1 MSVRRVFVE
10 KRQGFDIQARG
21 LQSDLADFLG
31 GIYPEMAKLEGLRVL
46 RRYDAEGLDEGQ
58 FDEAV
63 QSVFSEPQC
72 DSVFFD
78 HAIALKAGERGFAI
92 EYLPG
97 QYDQCADS
105 AEQCIELITGVR
117 PRVRSAIVYI
127 LSPGEIPV
135 SDAAFEAVK
144 KYLINPVDSR
154 EAASEKPR
162 TIEEIEINPDDVPVL
177 SGFITANDT
186 ELGAMAA
193 QYGLAMALDDLR
205 FCREWFSSINRD
217 PTLAELRVLDTYWSD
232 HCRHTTFNTILDK
245 IEIGEGPLAPA
256 LKNAFA
262 LYESLREEI
271 YGNDDALSRQPPSLW
286 DMAVI
291 GAKVLKKRGAADDV
305 DTSKEINACTVK
317 VNAEFSDGSVEPW
330 LLLFKNETHN
340 HPTEIEPF
348 GGAATCLGGAI
359 RDPLS
364 GRAFVHQAM
373 RVTGG
378 ADPRASLAK
387 TMPNKLPQIK
397 IAREA
402 AAGYSSYGN
411 QIGLATGQ
419 VSEFY
424 HKGFLAKRMEL
435 GAVIGAVPAGWVRRD
450 EPAPG
455 DLVILV
461 GGKTGRD
468 GIGGATG
475 SSKVHT
481 GDSVQMSGAEVQ
493 KGNAVEERKLQRL
506 FRNPLVTRLVKRC
519 NDFGA
524 GGVSV
529 AVGELADG
537 LDIDLDKVPKKYAG
551 LDGVELAISESQ
563 ERMAVVVAEKDA
575 NEFINFAAAENLDA
589 VVIASVTENGEA
601 ASLKMKWRGKTVV
614 DLSRR
619 FLDTN
624 GASRSAQAVLTA
636 ALRSVDADEDSGF
649 SATAEDV
656 HPSVLLDS
664 LERELMSLRSGSRR
678 GLQERFD
685 GSIGSASV
693 LFPWGG
699 AYQGTPECGMAALLP
714 SLDKQSR
721 TASILC
727 FGYDPFLMERNPYE
741 GAKGSIREALAK
753 YACIG
758 GDFRKARLSLQ
769 EYFQRP
775 LSPESWGLPASA
787 LLGALEA
794 QIALGIP
801 AIGGKDSMSGNYRDS
816 VHGVDI
822 TVPPTLV
829 AFAAGTA
836 PAASIRSGALCGET
850 GNVIVLLSQAEDR
863 EWDIFKANMD
873 ALAALG
879 ETGCVRSAYPVVS
892 GGGATSGGAI
902 NGVAASLALMAFGN
916 NAGLEMKS
924 RALSLV
930 DASSYQ
936 GSVLVEIDG
945 AAFRDN
951 PRIGEILG
959 RAGCWNIA
967 AVGIEEPV
975 FRVTKEADNELQ
987 VAEAPLEVLRR
998 AYEYPLARVYP
1009 QTSVSSE
1016 QLAVSSEQLVW
1027 SGETSGDFFEGNK
1040 LQKRI
1045 AEWISQDNIEK
1056 AKGKTRGEI
1065 FSLFGNE
1072 LEPIAY
1078 LPYPYLSFLDT
1089 EITDNRIYCG
1099 KGYFLD
1105 HAVNHHSEVDPA
1117 EYCNIQQIINC
1128 PDNVKLDSRFENRKA
1143 LIFIKKTEKY
1153 GITVIGTGKKEK
1165 GKLVF
1170 YKSFFNNKKS
1180 PYPRLPD
1187 IRTCLSLVDGIPT
1200 ISRMETI
1207 PAGSLSA
1214 LNDTLNIANK
1224 SGIVKKSPL
1233 VLLPVF
1239 PGTNCEWDMERAFR
1253 EAGARTRIVIF
1264 RNRNRDD
1271 IGESKQ
1277 ELARAIG
1284 ECQILA
1290 LSGGFS
1296 AGDEPDGSGK
1306 FIANVLRSPVIADA
1320 VTNLLEKRDGL
1331 ILGICNG
1338 FQALI
1343 KLGLVP
1349 YGVYRRAEA
1358 DMPTLTFNRVGR
1370 HVSRMVRTL
1379 VMPNCSPWLA
1389 LDKPGTVHVTPVSHG
1404 EGRLVISKAEG
1415 EALFKNGQVP
1425 FCYADENGRPTMQ
1438 EPDNPNGSDFAI
1450 EGLCSPDGR
1459 ILGKMAHS
1467 ERRGEYVHIN
1477 IPGEKQQN
1485 IFEAGVRYFR

>member
-10 KRQGFDIQARG
+10 KRQGFDIQARR

-31 GIYPEMAKLEGLRVL
+31 GTYPEMAKLGQLRVL
-46 RRYDAEGLDEGQ
+46 RRYDAEGLDEKQ

-63 QSVFSEPQC
+63 HSVFSEPQC
-72 DSVFFD
+72 DSVFYD
-78 HAIALKAGERGFAI
+78 LGLKAGDLCFAI

-117 PRVRSAIVYI
+117 PRVRSATVYI
-127 LSPGEIPV
+127 LSPGELTV

-154 EAASEKPR
+154 EASAEKPQ
-162 TIEEIEINPDDVPVL
+162 TIEEIEIIPGDVPVL
-177 SGFITANDT
+177 TGFITTNDT
-186 ELGAMAA
+186 ELSAMAA
-193 QYGLAMALDDLR
+193 QYGLAMALEDLI
-205 FCREWFSSINRD
+205 FCREWFSSIKRD

-232 HCRHTTFNTILDK
+232 HCRHTTFNTVLDK
-245 IEIGEGPLAPA
+245 ITIAGGQSAPA
-256 LKNAFA
+256 LKNALA
-262 LYESLREEI
+262 LYESLREEL
-271 YGNDDALSRQPPSLW
+271 YGNDASSSRPRSLW
-286 DMAVI
+286 DIAVI

-305 DTSKEINACTVK
+305 DASKEINACTVK
-317 VNAEFSDGSVEPW
+317 VDAEFSDGSTEPW

-378 ADPRASLAK
+378 ADPRANLNK
-387 TMPNKLPQIK
+387 TMPGKLPQIK

-419 VSEFY
+419 VAEFY
-424 HKGFLAKRMEL
+424 HDGFLAKRMEL
-435 GAVIGAVPAGWVRRD
+435 GAVIGAVPAEWVRRE
-450 EPAPG
+450 EPAQG

-481 GDSVQMSGAEVQ
+481 GDSVQRSGAEVQ

-506 FRNPLVTRLVKRC
+506 FRNPLVTRLIKRC

-575 NEFINFAAAENLDA
+575 NEFINFASAENLDA
-589 VVIASVTENGEA
+589 VVIASVTHDGDD
-601 ASLKMKWRGKTVV
+601 ASLKMKWRGKTIV
-614 DLSRR
+614 DLSRK

-624 GASRSAQAVLTA
+624 GAPRSAQALLA
-636 ALRSVDADEDSGF
+636 SSGGADSERGADADE
-649 SATAEDV
+649 ALPEDA
-656 HPSVLLDS
+656 HPSVLLDN
-664 LERELMSLRSGSRR
+664 LERELVSLRSGSRR

-685 GSIGSASV
+685 GSIGSASA

-699 AYQGTPECGMAALLP
+699 ASQGTPECGMAALLP
-714 SLDKQSR
+714 SLSKQSR

-727 FGYDPFLMERNPYE
+727 FGYDPFLMEQNPYE
-741 GAKGSIREALAK
+741 GAKGGIREALAK

-758 GDFRKARLSLQ
+758 GDFRRARLSLQ

-775 LSPESWGLPASA
+775 LSPESWGLPCSA

-801 AIGGKDSMSGNYRDS
+801 AIGGKDSMSGNYRDA
-816 VHGVDI
+816 VNGVDI

-836 PAASIRSGALCGET
+836 PAASIRSGALSGKT
-850 GNVIVLLSQAEDR
+850 GSFIVLLAQAANPALS
-863 EWDIFKANMD
+863 EWEIFKANMD
-873 ALAALG
+873 ALSSLG
-879 ETGCVRSAYPVVS
+879 AIGCVLSAYPVVS
-892 GGGATSGGAI
+892 GGI
-902 NGVAASLALMAFGN
+902 AASLALMAFGN
-916 NAGLEMKS
+916 NTGIETKSGANVSGL
-924 RALSLV
+924 
-930 DASSYQ
+930 SYQ
-936 GSVLVEIDG
+936 GSVLVEIEG
-945 AAFRDN
+945 AMFREN
-951 PRIGEILG
+951 QKIAEILG
-959 RAGCWNIA
+959 KAGCWEIA
-967 AVGIEEPV
+967 AVTIEEPV
-975 FRVTKEADNELQ
+975 FRVIKEVDNELQ
-987 VAEAPLEVLRR
+987 VAEVPLAVLRR
-998 AYEYPLARVYP
+998 AYEYPLAKVYP
-1009 QTSVSSE
+1009 QVSE
-1016 QLAVSSEQLVW
+1016 TDQLAMTEFSKQSL
-1027 SGETSGDFFEGNK
+1027 K
-1040 LQKRI
+1040 LSRPAYQQKHC
-1045 AEWISQDNIEK
+1045 
-1056 AKGKTRGEI
+1056 
-1065 FSLFGNE
+1065 SL
-1072 LEPIAY
+1072 LTTP
-1078 LPYPYLSFLDT
+1078 
-1089 EITDNRIYCG
+1089 C
-1099 KGYFLD
+1099 
-1105 HAVNHHSEVDPA
+1105 
-1117 EYCNIQQIINC
+1117 
-1128 PDNVKLDSRFENRKA
+1128 
-1143 LIFIKKTEKY
+1143 
-1153 GITVIGTGKKEK
+1153 
-1165 GKLVF
+1165 
-1170 YKSFFNNKKS
+1170 
-1180 PYPRLPD
+1180 
-1187 IRTCLSLVDGIPT
+1187 SL
-1200 ISRMETI
+1200 
-1207 PAGSLSA
+1207 
-1214 LNDTLNIANK
+1214 
-1224 SGIVKKSPL
+1224 PL

-1264 RNRNRDD
+1264 RNRNRED
-1271 IGESKQ
+1271 IAESKQ

-1306 FIANVLRSPVIADA
+1306 FIANVLRSPIIADA
-1320 VTNLLEKRDGL
+1320 VNNLLENRDGL

-1349 YGVYRRAEA
+1349 YGAYRRAEET
-1358 DMPTLTFNRVGR
+1358 MPTLTFNRVGR
-1370 HVSRMVRTL
+1370 HVSRMVNTL

-1389 LDKPGTVHVTPVSHG
+1389 LDKPGAVHALPVSHG
-1404 EGRLVISKAEG
+1404 EGRLVISEAEG

-1477 IPGEKQQN
+1477 IPGDKRQN
-1485 IFEAGVRYFR
+1485 IFEAGIRYFS

>member
-10 KRQGFDIQARG
+10 KRQGFDIQARRI
-21 LQSDLADFLG
+21 QSDLADFLG
-31 GIYPEMAKLEGLRVL
+31 ALYPEMAELGGLRVL
-46 RRYDAEGLDEGQ
+46 YRYDADGLDDGQ

-63 QSVFSEPQC
+63 RSVFSEPQC

-78 HAIALKAGERGFAI
+78 ITSEAGERVFAV

-97 QYDQCADS
+97 QYDQRADS

-117 PRVRSAIVYI
+117 PRVRSAILYI
-127 LSPGEIPV
+127 LSPGRKPI

-144 KYLINPVDSR
+144 KYLVNPVDSR
-154 EAASEKPR
+154 EAAVEKPQ
-162 TIEEIEINPDDVPVL
+162 TIEAIEINPGDVPVL
-177 SGFITANDT
+177 SGFITADDT
-186 ELGAMAA
+186 ELGEMAKK
-193 QYGLAMALDDLR
+193 YGLAMALEDMV

-217 PTLAELRVLDTYWSD
+217 PTLTELRVLDTYWSD

-245 IEIGEGPLAPA
+245 IETGEGPLAPA
-256 LKNAFA
+256 LKNALA
-262 LYESLREEI
+262 LYESARKEL
-271 YGNDDALSRQPPSLW
+271 YGNDDAMLAAHPRSLW

-291 GAKVLKKRGAADDV
+291 GAKVLKKRGMADDV
-305 DTSKEINACTVK
+305 DTSKEVNACTVK
-317 VNAEFSDGSVEPW
+317 VNAEFADGTSEPG

-378 ADPRASLAK
+378 ADPRASLDK
-387 TMPNKLPQIK
+387 TLPGKLPQVK

-419 VSEFY
+419 VAEFY
-424 HKGFLAKRMEL
+424 HDGFLAKRLEL
-435 GAVIGAVPAGWVRRD
+435 GAVIGAVPAEWVRRE

-475 SSKVHT
+475 SSKAHT
-481 GDSVQMSGAEVQ
+481 GESVQTAGAEVQ
-493 KGNAVEERKLQRL
+493 KGNPVEERKLQRL
-506 FRNPLVTRLVKRC
+506 FRSPLVTRLIKRC

-529 AVGELADG
+529 AVGELAAG
-537 LDIDLDKVPKKYAG
+537 LEIDLDRVPKKYAG
-551 LDGVELAISESQ
+551 LDGTELAISESQ

-575 NEFINFAAAENLDA
+575 NEFINFAADENLDA
-589 VVIASVTENGEA
+589 VVIATVTNDGDNALED
-601 ASLKMKWRGKTVV
+601 ASLKMKWRGKTIV
-614 DLSRR
+614 DLSRK

-624 GASRSAQAVLTA
+624 GAPRSARALLTA
-636 ALRSVDADEDSGF
+636 FLKDVNADNAWLSG
-649 SATAEDV
+649 ATENV
-656 HPSVLLDS
+656 HPAVLLDN

-699 AYQGTPECGMAALLP
+699 AHQGTPECGMAALLP
-714 SLDKQSR
+714 SLNKQSL
-721 TASILC
+721 TASIMS
-727 FGYDPFLMERNPYE
+727 FGYDPVLMERNPYE
-741 GAKGSIREALAK
+741 GTKGGIREALAK
-753 YACIG
+753 YACLG
-758 GDFRKARLSLQ
+758 GDFRRARLSLQ

-775 LSPESWGLPASA
+775 LSPETWGLPAAA

-794 QIALGIP
+794 QLALGIP
-801 AIGGKDSMSGNYRDS
+801 AIGGKDSMSGNYRNAAGGAAGGATGDAA
-816 VHGVDI
+816 GGIDI

-836 PAASIRSGALCGET
+836 TADSVRSGALSGES
-850 GNVIVLLSQAEDR
+850 GNVIILLAQAESYPAKTANPNLN

-873 ALAALG
+873 ALGALG
-879 ETGCVRSAYPVVS
+879 AIGCVRSAYPVVS
-892 GGGATSGGAI
+892 GG
-902 NGVAASLALMAFGN
+902 VAASLALTAFGN
-916 NAGLEMKS
+916 NAGIEA
-924 RALSLV
+924 RAFALSSE
-930 DASSYQ
+930 AGSSYQ

-945 AAFRDN
+945 AVFRDN
-951 PRIGEILG
+951 PRVGEILG
-959 RAGCWNIA
+959 EAGCWEIA
-967 AVGIEEPV
+967 ASTIEEQV
-975 FRVTKEADNELQ
+975 FRVTDEADNDMQ
-987 VAEAPLEVLRR
+987 IAEVPLDVLRR

-1009 QTSVSSE
+1009 VTGTGEITGTRDWGLGTGGVSTPHSR
-1016 QLAVSSEQLVW
+1016 LP
-1027 SGETSGDFFEGNK
+1027 TSG
-1040 LQKRI
+1040 
-1045 AEWISQDNIEK
+1045 
-1056 AKGKTRGEI
+1056 
-1065 FSLFGNE
+1065 
-1072 LEPIAY
+1072 
-1078 LPYPYLSFLDT
+1078 
-1089 EITDNRIYCG
+1089 
-1099 KGYFLD
+1099 
-1105 HAVNHHSEVDPA
+1105 
-1117 EYCNIQQIINC
+1117 
-1128 PDNVKLDSRFENRKA
+1128 
-1143 LIFIKKTEKY
+1143 
-1153 GITVIGTGKKEK
+1153 
-1165 GKLVF
+1165 
-1170 YKSFFNNKKS
+1170 
-1180 PYPRLPD
+1180 
-1187 IRTCLSLVDGIPT
+1187 
-1200 ISRMETI
+1200 
-1207 PAGSLSA
+1207 
-1214 LNDTLNIANK
+1214 
-1224 SGIVKKSPL
+1224 SPL

-1253 EAGARTRIVIF
+1253 EAGARTRMVIF
-1264 RNRNRDD
+1264 RNRNRED
-1271 IGESKQ
+1271 IAESKK
-1277 ELARAIG
+1277 ELAKAIA

-1306 FIANVLRSPVIADA
+1306 YIANVLRSTVIADA
-1320 VTNLLEKRDGL
+1320 VNNLLENRGGL

-1349 YGVYRRAEA
+1349 YGAYRRPEA
-1358 DMPTLTFNRVGR
+1358 SMPTLTFNRVGR

-1379 VMPNCSPWLA
+1379 VMPSCSPWLA
-1389 LDKPGTVHVTPVSHG
+1389 LDKPGAVHVLPVSHG
-1404 EGRLVISKAEG
+1404 EGRLVIDKTEG
-1415 EALFKNGQVP
+1415 EALFGNAQVP
-1425 FCYADENGRPTMQ
+1425 FCYADEDGRPAML

-1450 EGLCSPDGR
+1450 EGLVSPDGR

-1467 ERRGEYVHIN
+1467 ERRGEHVHIN
-1477 IPGEKQQN
+1477 IPGDKRQN
-1485 IFEAGVRYFR
+1485 IFEAGVRYFN